1 MNKEKKNGALAATI
15 VGAIV
20 FIVVYIITNRIN
32 VNNAQAAAKAAAM
45 GQQYVPSPLVTGS
58 NGVLSQIQVLASV
71 IMVLLDRK
79 RGFIT
84 ALILECASGMMT
96 LIGQIIIAKNIAAIP
111 GIAITLVSIII
122 LIIIYLNGE
131 RLQKMHAEIVS
142 NNEQL
147 IEQNRM
153 IEEKD
158 QTLTYLAYY
167 DRMTGLPNRAF
178 FSDKIQEYIDST
190 TPFAI
195 IYMDADNFKQIND
208 NFGHQTGDELIKTYA
223 DRFQKYCGDKYT
235 CAKVGGDEFAMI
247 LEGRFTE
254 ADIMNIV
261 EQLRT
266 LFGEPVTLAA
276 GQFSITMSYGIC
288 GFPNDGSSPD
298 ALITAADTALY
309 NAKLGGK
316 NRPCFFSQHSLG

>member
-1 MNKEKKNGALAATI
+1 MSKEKKKSGNLVATI
-15 VGAIV
+15 ICVIV
-20 FIVVYIITNRIN
+20 FIVVYYITGQINRLN
-32 VNNAQAAAKAAAM
+32 AM
-45 GQQYVPSPLVTGS
+45 GRFGENSGALVSGF
-58 NGVLSQIQVLASV
+58 NGVFSQVQVLMTV

-84 ALILECASGMMT
+84 AMVLEGVST
-96 LIGQIIIAKNIAAIP
+96 LITIFGPVLRQHNIGAIP
-111 GIAITLVSIII
+111 GVVIGIVTIII
-122 LIIIYLNGE
+122 LIIIYMNGE
-131 RLQKMHAEIVS
+131 RNHKLREEVTS
-142 NNEQL
+142 NYEQL

-178 FSDKIQEYIDST
+178 FADKLQEYIDNT
-190 TPFAI
+190 TPCAI

-208 NFGHQTGDELIKTYA
+208 TFGHQVGDELIKIYSE
-223 DRFQKYCGDKYT
+223 RFEKYCGAKYT

-247 LEGRFTE
+247 LEGRYTE

-266 LFGEPVTLAA
+266 LFGETVNISA

-288 GFPNDGSSPD
+288 GFPNDGSTPD
-298 ALITAADTALY
+298 ALIIAADTALY
-309 NAKLGGK
+309 NAKIAGK